1 MDQVKIGSFLKQLR
15 KEKGE
20 TQEQLAEKLSVSSRT
35 VSRWE
40 NGNNMP
46 DLDVLVILADY
57 YEVDIKEILDGKRK
71 GENMDS
77 ETKETLLKVSE
88 YNDCKEKYLL
98 KKVVSIVICGIIAW
112 IVSLVVTIHFM
123 DEVIGANIILLET
136 LVFIVLYSV
145 LMLVIKANRTVRG
158 YTNSLVGMFVAVAI
172 SNILLLAVFFGN
184 GSYHNYGI
192 IGAYYSVAIN
202 FFVYL
207 LSGVSF
213 TVINNKNYKR

>member
-1 MDQVKIGSFLKQLR
+1 MDQVKIGSFLRKLR

-20 TQEQLAEKLSVSSRT
+20 TQEQLAERMSVSSRT

-46 DLDVLVILADY
+46 DLEILVILADY
-57 YEVDIKEILDGKRK
+57 YEVDIKEILDGERK
-71 GENMDS
+71 GESMDN

-112 IVSLVVTIHFM
+112 IISLIVTIHFM
-123 DEVIGANIILLET
+123 NEVIGAKIILFET

-145 LMLVIKANRTVRG
+145 LMLVSKANRTARG
-158 YTNSLVGMFVAVAI
+158 YTNSLIGMFVAVAI
-172 SNILLLAVFFGN
+172 SNVLLLAVFFGN
-184 GSYHNYGI
+184 GSYRNYGLV
-192 IGAYYSVAIN
+192 GAYYSVAIN
-202 FFVYL
+202 LFVYL
-207 LSGVSF
+207 LSGICF
-213 TVINNKNYKR
+213 TLINKKIDKN